1 MSRRGGFGVTMARMP
16 FRHSGVSPSCIQ
28 LSEHRTPSS
37 LSSAWTCEE
46 VQVCPTR
53 CWDRAW
59 MFHSLGVHNIRRHGT
74 WGNDVLPPPCWP
86 SEREARII
94 LLRHHELD
102 PLLPVFFSST
112 IFSSLHSWQSVHS
125 AHFLQHSVQCCA
137 HRCWVP
143 TVTPF
148 SSEIFSWK
156 PSESVFPE
164 LFSLYVLLTLSS
176 FSMHPLF
183 HWHML
188 FTYSYLFLAA
198 TTFFFFYTRL
208 CTFRFHIKKIWP
220 STCQAQP
227 IRYNGVSLGWR
238 VTV

>member
-1 MSRRGGFGVTMARMP
+1 
-16 FRHSGVSPSCIQ
+16 
-28 LSEHRTPSS
+28 
-37 LSSAWTCEE
+37 
-46 VQVCPTR
+46 
-53 CWDRAW
+53 
-59 MFHSLGVHNIRRHGT
+59 MFHTLGVHNIRRHGT

-112 IFSSLHSWQSVHS
+112 IFSSLHSRQSVHS

-143 TVTPF
+143 TVTPTF
-148 SSEIFSWK
+148 FWDFLMKTFWIC
-156 PSESVFPE
+156 VFPE
-164 LFSLYVLLTLSS
+164 LFSLYVLPTLSS

-188 FTYSYLFLAA
+188 FIYLFLAA
-198 TTFFFFYTRL
+198 TIFLLHTPLYVSFSYKFIQFSKKKKEKPKKKKKKESRCSTESYLLPRWVEKSTTLFCACRQDINKKVQAVFTVQSSGYPLSRLFF
-208 CTFRFHIKKIWP
+208 C
-220 STCQAQP
+220 
-227 IRYNGVSLGWR
+227 
-238 VTV
+238 